1 MRQLSFPQKK
11 KSRTR
16 IDTIMTTLRDYY
28 LLSDVARML
37 RCMPHQI
44 VYLLATR
51 KVPEPAR
58 LGNRRLF
65 RQEDVRR
72 IASRLGIDL
81 QREEVGADAG

>member
-1 MRQLSFPQKK
+1 M
-11 KSRTR
+11 
-16 IDTIMTTLRDYY
+16 TILCDYY
-28 LLSDVARML
+28 LLGDVARL
-37 RCMPHQI
+37 LGCMPHQI

-81 QREEVGADAG
+81 ENGVGADAR